1 MGKMDERGETCS
13 SRAGEKGLAAAA
25 AVRAAPPSDPLAA
38 LLSNLSPEGSAL
50 LAKPEVLQAVLA
62 AYSPGASASGPSP
75 TLVCLVCKKA
85 GRTGTAVRH
94 MYRQCPLL
102 QDKNPEEKGKLIG
115 EARSHYGKPP
125 SRHAPGGKGKGK
137 VKGKDGEG
145 RKADPSKPPPPPSL
159 PPAPVPL
166 RGFSRRSA
174 KGFPPTARR
183 PPRPPPAR
191 PSWVPPPLGAPSSLR
206 ASRSPAC
213 HAPTSSSCCAAR
225 TTEGNLGLPLSAM
238 RSRNFPRAPCVPFV
252 RSDANLA
259 DFFTKPLKP
268 RRFFELRD
276 KIMNIK
282 SPVMNITFPNAS

>member
-75 TLVCLVCKKA
+75 TLVCLVCKK
-85 GRTGTAVRH
+85 G
-94 MYRQCPLL
+94 
-102 QDKNPEEKGKLIG
+102 
-115 EARSHYGKPP
+115 
-125 SRHAPGGKGKGK
+125 
-137 VKGKDGEG
+137 
-145 RKADPSKPPPPPSL
+145 
-159 PPAPVPL
+159 
-166 RGFSRRSA
+166 
-174 KGFPPTARR
+174 
-183 PPRPPPAR
+183 
-191 PSWVPPPLGAPSSLR
+191 
-206 ASRSPAC
+206 
-213 HAPTSSSCCAAR
+213 
-225 TTEGNLGLPLSAM
+225 
-238 RSRNFPRAPCVPFV
+238 VPFV